1 MDVCVCFYIVE
12 NMSNE
17 YCVTYYCHLREM
29 LRSNQSASCT
39 TLAACAAKPA
49 SAVEISY
56 ITFSP
61 AEKHETRPIFIA
73 HAGGYYKMYSDLYS
87 FQQIISKSLAP

>member
-29 LRSNQSASCT
+29 LRSNQSASCA

-49 SAVEISY
+49 SAVEISC

-61 AEKHETRPIFIA
+61 AEKHDQFLLLTLAETIKCPRILTLFS
-73 HAGGYYKMYSDLYS
+73 KL
-87 FQQIISKSLAP
+87 FQNLAP